1 MSGSISTIADPVTRY
16 ITIAKWVG
24 AGVFALLVFG
34 AIGFG
39 IYTVDSWHRDSQALS
54 GVAAARD
61 DAIKQRDDAKKA
73 KADEE
78 TKFVD
83 TLGDFRTKFSAMQG
97 QMNALQAQL
106 DRDRADRDRAYNHFV
121 EATANVSPT
130 AAPGSP
136 DDFFVR
142 RSLLDLLRNPDT
154 GQLGRG
160 DGGDG
165 KTGDGAGVP
174 GTVAQPGPVPGQPA
188 GDDPQIG
195 KAVVPGARTGGRQG
209 AKRTGEG
216 RCRRRAD
223 LGAGR
228 TGGPPSAGHVR
239 QAVPG
244 KVEIIVCGSRKCG
257 KSIRQALIELG
268 LRAAGITVVH
278 G

>member
-1 MSGSISTIADPVTRY
+1 MDSYLTM
-16 ITIAKWVG
+16 AKWIG
-24 AGVFALLVFG
+24 IGVLALLVFG

-39 IYTVDSWHRDSQALS
+39 IYTVDSWHRDSQALV
-54 GVAAARD
+54 GVTAARD

-78 TKFVD
+78 TKFVG
-83 TLGDFRTKFSAMQG
+83 TLGNIGQKIITLQG
-97 QMNALQAQL
+97 NMNALQAQL
-106 DRDRADRDRAYNHFV
+106 DRDRADRTNALNNFL

-136 DDFFVR
+136 DDLLVR
-142 RSLLDLLRNPDT
+142 SRLLDFLRNPDT

-165 KTGDGAGVP
+165 KAGNGAGVP
-174 GTVAQPGPVPGQPA
+174 GAVAQPGPVPGQPA
-188 GDDPQIG
+188 GNDPKIG
-195 KAVVPGARTGGRQG
+195 KAVVPSAGAGGRQG
-209 AKRTGEG
+209 AKRTAE
-216 RCRRRAD
+216 RCRRRRAD

-228 TGGPPSAGHVR
+228 TGGPAAVGHVR

-244 KVEIIVCGSRKCG
+244 KGEIIVCGSRRCG
-257 KSIRQALIELG
+257 KSIRQALIEFG
-268 LRAAGITVVH
+268 LRTAGIVVVH